1 MKHFHRRKDYVIREA
16 SLCFGL
22 PKTSST
28 PIRQG
33 EIIPMV
39 SSNKYRIIMTTQAR
53 NKGGRPSKKLSEKRR
68 YSVLLKLN
76 TLEYFTLK
84 SKASEA
90 GINKNEFLRML
101 ISESTIKPRVTP
113 EQMREIRQLAGIAN
127 NINQIAHRLH
137 TFGISTV
144 PTELRMLKLLVDEQ
158 LKTLKS

>member
-1 MKHFHRRKDYVIREA
+1 MATEDKK
-16 SLCFGL
+16 
-22 PKTSST
+22 
-28 PIRQG
+28 
-33 EIIPMV
+33 
-39 SSNKYRIIMTTQAR
+39 
-53 NKGGRPSKKLSEKRR
+53 KGGRPPKKLSEKRR

-76 TLEYFTLK
+76 TMEYFTLK

-113 EQMREIRQLAGIAN
+113 EQMRDIRQLAGIAN

-158 LKTLKS
+158 LKTLKSW

>member
-1 MKHFHRRKDYVIREA
+1 MATEDKK
-16 SLCFGL
+16 
-22 PKTSST
+22 
-28 PIRQG
+28 
-33 EIIPMV
+33 
-39 SSNKYRIIMTTQAR
+39 
-53 NKGGRPSKKLSEKRR
+53 KGGRPTKKLSEKRR

-76 TLEYFTLK
+76 TMEYFTLK
-84 SKASEA
+84 NKASEA

-113 EQMREIRQLAGIAN
+113 EQMREIRQLADIAN

-158 LKTLKS
+158 LKTLKSW